1 MGILDIVIGLLLAY
15 GLYKGLRNGL
25 FVELASIAAL
35 IAGIFGAIRFSYI
48 AADYLSARL
57 EWDER
62 YIKLTAFVITFIIIV
77 FAVHLLGKTLTRIAD
92 IAMIGF
98 LNKLAGGVFGVVKVA
113 VLLGAILIFFDRANS
128 RLGVVP
134 SETIENSVLYGP
146 VREVEALIFDWVL
159 EADARA
165 SDTPEPSA
173 P

>member
-1 MGILDIVIGLLLAY
+1 MGILDIIIGLLLAY

-48 AADYLSARL
+48 AADYLSSRL

-92 IAMIGF
+92 FALLGF
-98 LNKLAGGVFGVVKVA
+98 LNKLAGGIFGLVKVA
-113 VLLGAILIFFDRANS
+113 VILGALLVFFDRANS
-128 RLGVVP
+128 RLGVVR

-146 VREVEALIFDWVL
+146 VKEVGALVFDWVL
-159 EADARA
+159 EADARV
-165 SDTPEPSA
+165 DTPPEPGD